1 MSSTTLAPVL
11 PVVRCN
17 PTDPDPSTNVSGPT
31 PEATA
36 ELNKRWLEYIKSRD
50 PEQFPV
56 REGMTPTW
64 FRVRRLPAA
73 FFTGVLSNI
82 YPVEQRRYVA
92 FQAACHQID
101 VTEGTPLIAE
111 KGEKAQFKLSPASYG
126 TEMAGDDWCQ
136 EVADRFG
143 LETVQEIGQVA
154 LDLCRLPKGKRG
166 PFSYWGGTV
175 ASL

>member
-17 PTDPDPSTNVSGPT
+17 PTDPDLSLR
-31 PEATA
+31 ATGA
-36 ELNKRWLEYIKSRD
+36 TDEETVDLQKRALEYIKTRD
-50 PEQFPV
+50 PDLFPV

-64 FRVRRLPAA
+64 FRVKRLPAA
-73 FFTGVLSNI
+73 FFTGVLANV
-82 YPVEQRRYVA
+82 YPVEQRRHVA

-101 VTEGTPLIAE
+101 VTEGTPLLAE
-111 KGEKAQFKLSPASYG
+111 KGEKAQFKLSMASYG
-126 TEMAGDDWCQ
+126 VEMAGDDWCQ

-143 LETVQEIGQVA
+143 LETLQEIGQVA